1 MREVKIS
8 EGYKQTEVG
17 VIPKDW
23 EVEPLK
29 SLLKEPP
36 KYGINAAAVPL
47 TGNLPVY
54 IRITDISEDGYYS
67 PEKVVGVN
75 SPFSSSYIL
84 NEGDIVLARTGA
96 SVGKSYLYR
105 KEDGTL
111 IYAGFLIKVSPDK
124 RLLNSKYLHQYLKTE
139 QYWAWVIV
147 NSMRSGQP
155 GINGNEYGRLLI
167 PLPSIEEQTAIATAL
182 SDVDNLIGSLEKLI
196 AKKEAIKT
204 GTMQQLLTGTTRLPE
219 FATHADGSPKGFKQ
233 TELGR
238 IPEDWEILEIG
249 KDATLKAR
257 IGWQALTTNEYLEN
271 GDFYLVTGT
280 DFNAGEVKWSTCWYV
295 DEWRYKQDS
304 NIQLRPNDVLVT
316 KDGTIGKVGYIK
328 NILKPTTLNS
338 GVFVIRAKNRKFE
351 QKFLFYILTSQI
363 FKDFIR
369 NITAGSTITHLYQK
383 DFVNFKFQAPNI
395 KEQTAIVTILSDI
408 DTEIQALHQRLEKTR
423 DIKQGV
429 MQHLLT
435 GKVRLLDSSAKSD
448 TQTLASKGELQA

>member
-1 MREVKIS
+1 MSEVKIP

-17 VIPKDW
+17 AIPKDW

-75 SPFSSSYIL
+75 NPFSSSYIL

-111 IYAGFLIKVSPDK
+111 IYAGFLIKVSPNENQ
-124 RLLNSKYLHQYLKTE
+124 LNPKYLHQYLKTE

-182 SDVDNLIGSLEKLI
+182 SDVDNLIQSLEKLI
-196 AKKEAIKT
+196 AKKEVIKT
-204 GTMQQLLTGTTRLPE
+204 GTMQQLITGKTRLPE
-219 FATHADGSPKGFKQ
+219 FATCDDGNPKGFKQ

-238 IPEDWEILEIG
+238 IPEDWEVVRIIDNHIIATGNTPPTNDQRNYKGKFLFVSPADLGTNKLIHNTQKKLSLKGFKLARKFPKGSTLFTCIG
-249 KDATLKAR
+249 
-257 IGWQALTTNEYLEN
+257 
-271 GDFYLVTGT
+271 
-280 DFNAGEVKWSTCWYV
+280 S
-295 DEWRYKQDS
+295 
-304 NIQLRPNDVLVT
+304 
-316 KDGTIGKVGYIK
+316 TIGKTGLATCELTSNQQINAVFPNEIDDFEFTYYALTHHSKRIK
-328 NILKPTTLNS
+328 NKASEQAVPLINKTEF
-338 GVFVIRAKNRKFE
+338 GQFE
-351 QKFLFYILTSQI
+351 YMQ
-363 FKDFIR
+363 
-369 NITAGSTITHLYQK
+369 
-383 DFVNFKFQAPNI
+383 PNEL
-395 KEQTAIVTILSDI
+395 KEQTAIATILSDM
-408 DTEIQALHQRLEKTR
+408 DTEIQALQQRLEKTK
-423 DIKQGV
+423 DIKQGM
-429 MQHLLT
+429 MQQLLT
-435 GKVRLLDSSAKSD
+435 GKVRLAH
-448 TQTLASKGELQA
+448 

>member
-1 MREVKIS
+1 MTEVKIP

-111 IYAGFLIKVSPDK
+111 IYAGFLIKVSPNEK
-124 RLLNSKYLHQYLKTE
+124 QLNPKYLHQYLKTE

-204 GTMQQLLTGTTRLPE
+204 GTMQQLLTGKTRLPE
-219 FATHADGSPKGFKQ
+219 FATREDGNPKGFKQ

-238 IPEDWEILEIG
+238 IPEDWDYKALSEMTENKGLVRGPFGGALKKDSFVRTGFKVYEQRNAIYANTEIG
-249 KDATLKAR
+249 KYYIDKDKF
-257 IGWQALTTNEYLEN
+257 NELQRFTVKPK
-271 GDFYLVTGT
+271 DFIV
-280 DFNAGEVKWSTCWYV
+280 SC
-295 DEWRYKQDS
+295 S
-304 NIQLRPNDVLVT
+304 
-316 KDGTIGKVGYIK
+316 GTIGRIYQIPVSAPEGIINQALLKITLSK
-328 NILKPTTLNS
+328 NTDEH
-338 GVFVIRAKNRKFE
+338 F
-351 QKFLFYILTSQI
+351 FYQI
-363 FKDFIR
+363 FNSKEFQES
-369 NITAGSTITHLYQK
+369 ITDSTQGGAMKNLIGMSE
-383 DFVNFKFQAPNI
+383 FKKSIMLMPP
-395 KEQTAIVTILSDI
+395 KMEQTAIATILSDM
-408 DTEIQALHQRLEKTR
+408 DTEIQALQQRLDKTR
-423 DIKQGV
+423 DIKQGM
-429 MQHLLT
+429 MQQLLT
-435 GKVRLLDSSAKSD
+435 GKVRLAH
-448 TQTLASKGELQA
+448 